1 MGAVT
6 MVNRHRQLDP
16 GNKIHSGLKPR
27 KRYDGLYPG
36 CPDRSIR
43 TSWTDGRSRV
53 TGYKDLRVELTDRFR
68 NLNLYTCTLTL
79 WLALLPMQS
88 ISQSNKSNN
97 PGMNPQILRPCP
109 DSPNCV
115 SSRADAGDHFVD
127 PLSYTGSG
135 RVAFA
140 KLKGTLANFPGARM
154 IQSSD
159 SYLHAEFRTRWLKFT
174 DDFEALLDEQQPVIH
189 MRSASRIGYW
199 DLGTNRRR
207 VETIR
212 GLLEGQAK

>member
-1 MGAVT
+1 
-6 MVNRHRQLDP
+6 
-16 GNKIHSGLKPR
+16 
-27 KRYDGLYPG
+27 
-36 CPDRSIR
+36 
-43 TSWTDGRSRV
+43 
-53 TGYKDLRVELTDRFR
+53 
-68 NLNLYTCTLTL
+68 
-79 WLALLPMQS
+79 
-88 ISQSNKSNN
+88 
-97 PGMNPQILRPCP
+97 MNPQILRPCP

>member
-1 MGAVT
+1 M
-6 MVNRHRQLDP
+6 
-16 GNKIHSGLKPR
+16 
-27 KRYDGLYPG
+27 
-36 CPDRSIR
+36 
-43 TSWTDGRSRV
+43 
-53 TGYKDLRVELTDRFR
+53 TDRFR
-68 NLNLYTCTLTL
+68 KLNLYTCTLTL

-88 ISQSNKSNN
+88 ISQSDKNNN
-97 PGMNPQILRPCP
+97 PVMNPQTLRPCP

-115 SSRADAGDHFVD
+115 SSQVDAGDHFVD

-135 RVAFA
+135 RIAFA
-140 KLKGTLANFPGARM
+140 RLKETIANFPGTRM
-154 IQSSD
+154 IQFSD

-189 MRSASRIGYW
+189 IRSASRVGYW

-212 GLLEGQAK
+212 ALLQSRLK